1 MKTLIVYKSRYGS
14 TQKYAEWLKEDLK
27 DSELIESEGFE
38 SKDLNQYDW
47 IVFGSSIYTG
57 KFDILPLMIKSLDKI
72 KSKKLYLFVV
82 GSEPPESEASKIN
95 YEQLPK
101 EIKESLS
108 GFLKVSGKIDLKKM
122 SFIHKIMLKMV
133 GKAIDEDKMD
143 RNTLK
148 PIIEMISK
156 SL

>member
-14 TQKYAEWLKEDLK
+14 TQKYAEWLQEDLK
-27 DSELIESEGFE
+27 DSDITDSEGFE

-57 KFDILPLMIKSLDKI
+57 KFDILPLMIKNLDKV

-82 GSEPPESEASKIN
+82 GSEPPKNEASKAE
-95 YEQLPK
+95 YEQLPS
-101 EIKESLS
+101 EIKESLNEY
-108 GFLKVSGKIDLKKM
+108 LKVPGKIDLKKM

-133 GKAIDEDKMD
+133 GKAKNEDKMD
-143 RNTLK
+143 RNALK
-148 PIIEMISK
+148 PIIEMILK
-156 SL
+156 NK